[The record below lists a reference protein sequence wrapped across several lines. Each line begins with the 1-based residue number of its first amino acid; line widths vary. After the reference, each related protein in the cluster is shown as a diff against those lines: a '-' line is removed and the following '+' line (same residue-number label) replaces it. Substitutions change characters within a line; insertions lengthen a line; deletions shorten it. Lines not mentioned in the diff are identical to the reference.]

1 MDTTEIGIDIVKS
14 NIISDKCD
22 SDTGEYEW
30 CKLCVAKHI
39 TTSCG
44 YISLNRNGYEESPN
58 IDFCDPWDDSE
69 VELVDNKRRWT
80 CSIKD
85 SFGKTTNKTCT
96 AIKREKGVRPV
107 LTITK
112 GK

>member
-1 MDTTEIGIDIVKS
+1 M
-14 NIISDKCD
+14 C
-22 SDTGEYEW
+22 
-30 CKLCVAKHI
+30 CKHI

-44 YISLNRNGYEESPN
+44 YASINRNGYEEAPN
-58 IDFCDPWDDSE
+58 PDLCNPWDVSK
-69 VELVDNKRRWT
+69 VELVDNKRQWT

-96 AIKREKGVRPV
+96 AIKREKGVRSD
-107 LTITK
+107 LIINK